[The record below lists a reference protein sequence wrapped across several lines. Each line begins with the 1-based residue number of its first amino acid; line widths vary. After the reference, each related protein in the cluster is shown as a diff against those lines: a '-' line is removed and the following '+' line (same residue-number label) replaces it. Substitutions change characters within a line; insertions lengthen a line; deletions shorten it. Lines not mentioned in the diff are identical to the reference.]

1 MSSFS
6 LGFDN
11 VVLVV
16 HIVSVIAAFG
26 VVFAYPMF
34 LAAGNSIIDPA
45 GMPLFHRAQHTIIRR
60 LINPGL
66 GVVAASG
73 LLLAANE
80 GSFGTFYVKWGIV
93 AAVALGAITGGY
105 LAPRE
110 ATLAELA
117 KRDLA
122 SEAAILGRE
131 YDALSKRVAKASALA
146 SAIVVATVLVMVA
159 HT

>member
-6 LGFDN
+6 LSFDN
-11 VVLVV
+11 LVLAV
-16 HIVSVIAAFG
+16 HIVSVIVAFG
-26 VVFAYPMF
+26 VIFGYPMF
-34 LAAGNSIIDPA
+34 IAAGNSIIDPA
-45 GMPLFHRAQHTIIRR
+45 GMPLFHRAQQTLLRR

-66 GVVAASG
+66 AAVATSG

-80 GSFGTFYVKWGIV
+80 ASFGTFYVKWGIV
-93 AAVALGAITGGY
+93 AAAVLGAITGGY

-110 ATLAELA
+110 AILAELA
-117 KRDLA
+117 SRDLA
-122 SEAAILGRE
+122 SEAAVLGSE
-131 YDALSKRVAKASALA
+131 YDALSSQVAKVSALA